1 MKPGMDRYFATVKE
15 HFGPQPQLETQMRL
29 LEVFLC
35 SRLKCL
41 QVTRFISRDW
51 MMLKTRRSTSSY
63 PLPLQEITLNSGY
76 NLGSLF

>member
-41 QVTRFISRDW
+41 QVARFISRD
-51 MMLKTRRSTSSY
+51 
-63 PLPLQEITLNSGY
+63 
-76 NLGSLF
+76 